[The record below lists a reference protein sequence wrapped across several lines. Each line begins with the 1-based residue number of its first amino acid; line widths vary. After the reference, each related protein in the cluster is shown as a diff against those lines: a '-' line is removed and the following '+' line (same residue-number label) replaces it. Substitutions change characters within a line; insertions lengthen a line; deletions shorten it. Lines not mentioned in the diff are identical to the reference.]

1 MKLITC
7 EFNMDSGCVEL
18 RFDDGTELDIN
29 CTVLL
34 RRRFDTAS
42 NLATEFHVSVRTMQN
57 DLHELMLSHP
67 IESVRGRYGGGYKV
81 ADWYHPQLHTLCAE
95 QIKVLKKAA
104 SLVSAEDQLVIRTIL
119 EQFAP

>member
-1 MKLITC
+1 MICMSSCFLT
-7 EFNMDSGCVEL
+7 
-18 RFDDGTELDIN
+18 
-29 CTVLL
+29 LL
-34 RRRFDTAS
+34 
-42 NLATEFHVSVRTMQN
+42 N
-57 DLHELMLSHP
+57 
-67 IESVRGRYGGGYKV
+67 GGGYKV